1 MGISNF
7 NRAIALGVVLALAG
21 CAGTGSVA
29 PVGRKGEAATR
40 ANPVVETSVPARPR
54 ARPEA
59 RSEPAYAAGQHRVA
73 RGETLYSI
81 AWRYGHDFR
90 EVAAWNNIS
99 APFTIYPGQ
108 VLTTTGPS
116 LARLNPALEAPDPVP
131 PPPDTAASSAPK
143 ALPPTKPATRSNPKP
158 VAKPAAKPA
167 VTKPV
172 ARPTKPATQPAS
184 KVTGNVSTNGWAWPT
199 DGKVIRGFRS
209 GDRKG
214 VDFGGREGQP
224 IIAAASG
231 DVVYSGSGLRGYGQ
245 LIIIKHNKNFLSAY
259 AHNKKLH
266 VKEGDKVVRGQRI
279 ADMGRTGAERV
290 KLHFEIRKNGKPVD
304 PFGYLPR
311 NPGRR

>member
-1 MGISNF
+1 M
-7 NRAIALGVVLALAG
+7 VLALAG
-21 CAGTGSVA
+21 CAGTGGIA

-40 ANPVVETSVPARPR
+40 ATPTVTTSVPAKTR
-54 ARPEA
+54 ALPEA
-59 RSEPAYAAGQHRVA
+59 TSEPAYVAGQHRVA
-73 RGETLYSI
+73 HGETLYSI

-90 EVAAWNNIS
+90 EVAAWNNIR

-108 VLTTTGPS
+108 VLTMSGPS
-116 LARLNPALEAPDPVP
+116 LARLNPALEAPEPVP
-131 PPPDTAASSAPK
+131 PPPDTAASDAPR
-143 ALPPTKPATRSNPKP
+143 ALPATKSATRNNPRPVVKP
-158 VAKPAAKPA
+158 VREPA
-167 VTKPV
+167 VTRPI
-172 ARPTKPATQPAS
+172 ARPTKPATQPAPN
-184 KVTGNVSTNGWAWPT
+184 VTRAVSAKGWAWPT
-199 DGKVIRGFRS
+199 DGKVIRGFNQ

-224 IIAAASG
+224 ITAAASG